1 MKLKAYLEEKIF
13 FILFQIAFVF
23 LLSLFLSIFKVNLPI
38 ILLFDV
44 ILIIY
49 TFVYL
54 IIDFHKVKTNYNKI
68 INLTDGLEEKYYI
81 SEVLPKPDNLT
92 NKAYYALKEA
102 CKAMND
108 KISNLEKEK
117 LDFEEYIESFVHDI
131 KTPISALYLSV
142 DNSELIEELHKIN
155 SKVEQMLF
163 YARSDSTE
171 KDYFIKGITLEDLIH
186 PVIMD
191 YKNYLLSNKIKIIT
205 KNLKYKVYTDE
216 KWLHFII
223 SQIIQNS
230 IKYLDKKDK
239 QIEILGEENKNNI
252 TLSIKDN
259 GMGISPSDLYRV
271 FEKGF
276 TGSNRKK
283 ESSTGMGLY
292 LAKKLSDKLAYP
304 LKYLLK
310 KTNTQKLLL
319 HFLKQICI
327 RWKICKRLPLS

>member
-13 FILFQIAFVF
+13 FILFQITFAF
-23 LLSLFLSIFKVNLPI
+23 LLSLFLSIFKVDLSI
-38 ILLFDV
+38 ILLFDT

-54 IIDFHKVKTNYNKI
+54 IIDFHKIKTNYNQI

-92 NKAYYALKEA
+92 NKAYYYALKEA

-131 KTPISALYLSV
+131 KTPISALYLSI
-142 DNSELIEELHKIN
+142 DNNPELLEELHKIN

-163 YARSDSTE
+163 YARSDSAE

-205 KNLKYKVYTDE
+205 KNLNYKVYTDE

-230 IKYLDKKDK
+230 IKYLDKEDK
-239 QIEILGEENKNNI
+239 QIEIVGEENKNNI
-252 TLSIKDN
+252 ILSIKDN
-259 GMGISPSDLYRV
+259 GIGISPSDLYRV

-292 LAKKLSDKLAYP
+292 LAKKLSNKLGLSFEISSKEKEYTKITITFP
-304 LKYLLK
+304 
-310 KTNTQKLLL
+310 KTNMHKMEN
-319 HFLKQICI
+319 
-327 RWKICKRLPLS
+327 S

>member
-13 FILFQIAFVF
+13 FILFQITFAF
-23 LLSLFLSIFKVNLPI
+23 LLSLFLSIFKVDLSI
-38 ILLFDV
+38 ILLFDT

-54 IIDFHKVKTNYNKI
+54 IIDFHKIKTNYNQI

-92 NKAYYALKEA
+92 NKAYYYALKEA

-131 KTPISALYLSV
+131 KTPISALYLSI
-142 DNSELIEELHKIN
+142 DNNPELLEELHKIN

-163 YARSDSTE
+163 YARSDSAE

-205 KNLKYKVYTDE
+205 KNLNYKVYTDE

-230 IKYLDKKDK
+230 IKYLDKEDK
-239 QIEILGEENKNNI
+239 QIEIVGEENKNNI
-252 TLSIKDN
+252 ILFIKDN
-259 GMGISPSDLYRV
+259 GIGISPSDLYRV

-292 LAKKLSDKLAYP
+292 LAKKLSDKLGLSFEISSKEKEYTKITITFP
-304 LKYLLK
+304 
-310 KTNTQKLLL
+310 KTNMHKMEN
-319 HFLKQICI
+319 
-327 RWKICKRLPLS
+327 S

>member
-13 FILFQIAFVF
+13 FILFQITFAF
-23 LLSLFLSIFKVNLPI
+23 LLSLFLSIFKVDLSI
-38 ILLFDV
+38 ILLFDAV
-44 ILIIY
+44 LIIY

-54 IIDFHKVKTNYNKI
+54 IIDFHKVKTSYNQI

-92 NKAYYALKEA
+92 NKAYYYALKEA

-131 KTPISALYLSV
+131 KTPISALYLSI
-142 DNSELIEELHKIN
+142 DNNPELLEELHKIN

-163 YARSDSTE
+163 YARSDSAE

-205 KNLKYKVYTDE
+205 KNLNYKVYTDE

-230 IKYLDKKDK
+230 IKYLDKEDK
-239 QIEILGEENKNNI
+239 QIEIVGEENKNNI
-252 TLSIKDN
+252 ILSIKDN
-259 GMGISPSDLYRV
+259 GIGISPSDLYRV

-292 LAKKLSDKLAYP
+292 LAKKLSDKLGLSFEISSKEKEYTQITITFP
-304 LKYLLK
+304 
-310 KTNTQKLLL
+310 KTNMHKMEN
-319 HFLKQICI
+319 
-327 RWKICKRLPLS
+327 S

>member
-13 FILFQIAFVF
+13 FVLFQITFAF
-23 LLSLFLSIFKVNLPI
+23 LLSLFLSIFKVDLSI
-38 ILLFDV
+38 ILLFDA

-54 IIDFHKVKTNYNKI
+54 IIDFHKVKTNYNQI

-92 NKAYYALKEA
+92 NKAYYYALKEA

-131 KTPISALYLSV
+131 KTPISALYLSI
-142 DNSELIEELHKIN
+142 DNSPELLEELHKIN

-163 YARSDSTE
+163 YARSDSAE

-205 KNLKYKVYTDE
+205 KNLNYKVYTDE

-230 IKYLDKKDK
+230 IKYLDKEDK
-239 QIEILGEENKNNI
+239 QIEIVGEENKNNI
-252 TLSIKDN
+252 ILSIKDN
-259 GMGISPSDLYRV
+259 GIGISPSDLYRV

-292 LAKKLSDKLAYP
+292 LAKKLSDKLGLSFEISSKEKEYTQITITFP
-304 LKYLLK
+304 
-310 KTNTQKLLL
+310 KTNL
-319 HFLKQICI
+319 HKMEN
-327 RWKICKRLPLS
+327 R

>member
-1 MKLKAYLEEKIF
+1 MKLKTYLEEKIF
-13 FILFQIAFVF
+13 FILFQITFAF
-23 LLSLFLSIFKVNLPI
+23 LLSLFLSIFKVDLSI
-38 ILLFDV
+38 ILLFDAV
-44 ILIIY
+44 LIIY

-54 IIDFHKVKTNYNKI
+54 IIDFHKVKTNYSQI

-92 NKAYYALKEA
+92 NKAYYYALKEA

-131 KTPISALYLSV
+131 KTPISALYLSI
-142 DNSELIEELHKIN
+142 DNNPELLEELHKIN

-163 YARSDSTE
+163 YARSDSAE

-191 YKNYLLSNKIKIIT
+191 YKNYLLSKKIKIIT
-205 KNLKYKVYTDE
+205 KNLNYKVYTDE

-230 IKYLDKKDK
+230 IKYLDKEDK
-239 QIEILGEENKNNI
+239 QIEIVGEENKNNI
-252 TLSIKDN
+252 ILSIKDN
-259 GMGISPSDLYRV
+259 GIGISPSDLYRV

-292 LAKKLSDKLAYP
+292 LAKKLSDKLGLSFEISSKEKEYTQITITFP
-304 LKYLLK
+304 
-310 KTNTQKLLL
+310 KTNMHKMEN
-319 HFLKQICI
+319 
-327 RWKICKRLPLS
+327 S

>member
-1 MKLKAYLEEKIF
+1 MKLKTYLEEKIF
-13 FILFQIAFVF
+13 FILFQITFAF
-23 LLSLFLSIFKVNLPI
+23 LLSLFLSIFKVDLSI
-38 ILLFDV
+38 ILLFDAV
-44 ILIIY
+44 LIIY

-54 IIDFHKVKTNYNKI
+54 IIDFHKVKTNYNQI

-92 NKAYYALKEA
+92 NKAYYYALKEA

-131 KTPISALYLSV
+131 KTPISALYLSI
-142 DNSELIEELHKIN
+142 DNNPELLEELHKIN

-163 YARSDSTE
+163 YARSDSAE

-205 KNLKYKVYTDE
+205 KNLNYKVYTDE

-230 IKYLDKKDK
+230 IKYLDKEDK
-239 QIEILGEENKNNI
+239 QIEIVGEENKNNI
-252 TLSIKDN
+252 ILSIKDN
-259 GMGISPSDLYRV
+259 GIGISPSDLYRV

-292 LAKKLSDKLAYP
+292 LAKKLSDKLGLSFEMSSKEKEYTKIIITFP
-304 LKYLLK
+304 
-310 KTNTQKLLL
+310 KTNMHKMEN
-319 HFLKQICI
+319 
-327 RWKICKRLPLS
+327 S

>member
-1 MKLKAYLEEKIF
+1 MKLKNYLEEKIF
-13 FILFQIAFVF
+13 FILFQLTFIF
-23 LLSLFLSIFKVNLPI
+23 LISLFLLVFKVEIPF
-38 ILLFDV
+38 ILLFACLL
-44 ILIIY
+44 ILY
-49 TFVYL
+49 TFIYL
-54 IIDFHKVKTNYNKI
+54 IVDFHKIKTSYNKI
-68 INLTDGLEEKYYI
+68 IKLTGNLDEKYYI
-81 SEVLPKPDNLT
+81 SEVLPKPQSLT
-92 NKAYYALKEA
+92 SKAYYYALKEA
-102 CKAMND
+102 AKAMND

-142 DNSELIEELHKIN
+142 DNNPELTEELHKIN
-155 SKVEQMLF
+155 LKVEQALF

-171 KDYFIKGITLEDLIH
+171 KDYFIKSITLEDLIH

-205 KNLKYKVYTDE
+205 KDLKYKVYTDE

-239 QIEILGEENKNNI
+239 QIEITGKENKNNI
-252 TLSIKDN
+252 ILSIKDN
-259 GMGISPSDLYRV
+259 GVGISESDLYRV

-276 TGSNRKK
+276 TGGNRKK

-292 LAKKLSDKLAYP
+292 LAKKLSDKLGLTFEISSKENEYTKINITFP
-304 LKYLLK
+304 
-310 KTNTQKLLL
+310 KTNMHKMED
-319 HFLKQICI
+319 I
-327 RWKICKRLPLS
+327 

>member
-13 FILFQIAFVF
+13 FILFQITFAF
-23 LLSLFLSIFKVNLPI
+23 LLSLFLSIFKVDLSI
-38 ILLFDV
+38 ILLFDA

-54 IIDFHKVKTNYNKI
+54 IIDFHKVKTSYNQI

-92 NKAYYALKEA
+92 NKAYYYALKEA

-131 KTPISALYLSV
+131 KTPISALYLSI
-142 DNSELIEELHKIN
+142 DNNPELLEELHKIN

-163 YARSDSTE
+163 YARSDSAE

-205 KNLKYKVYTDE
+205 KNLNYKVYTDE

-230 IKYLDKKDK
+230 IKYLDKEDK
-239 QIEILGEENKNNI
+239 QIEIVGEENKNNI
-252 TLSIKDN
+252 ILFIKDN
-259 GMGISPSDLYRV
+259 GIGISPSDLYRV

-292 LAKKLSDKLAYP
+292 LAKKLSDKLGLSFEISSKEKEYTKIIITFP
-304 LKYLLK
+304 
-310 KTNTQKLLL
+310 KTNMHKMEN
-319 HFLKQICI
+319 
-327 RWKICKRLPLS
+327 S

>member
-13 FILFQIAFVF
+13 FILFQITFAF
-23 LLSLFLSIFKVNLPI
+23 LLSLFLSIFKVDLSI
-38 ILLFDV
+38 ILLFDAV
-44 ILIIY
+44 LIIY

-54 IIDFHKVKTNYNKI
+54 IIDFHKVKTNYSQI

-92 NKAYYALKEA
+92 NKAYYYALKEA

-131 KTPISALYLSV
+131 KTPISALYLSI
-142 DNSELIEELHKIN
+142 DNNPELLEELHKIN

-163 YARSDSTE
+163 YARSDSAE

-191 YKNYLLSNKIKIIT
+191 YKNYLLSKKIKIIT
-205 KNLKYKVYTDE
+205 KNLNYKVYTDE

-230 IKYLDKKDK
+230 IKYLDKEDK
-239 QIEILGEENKNNI
+239 QIEIVGEENKNNI
-252 TLSIKDN
+252 ILSIKDN
-259 GMGISPSDLYRV
+259 GIGISPSDLYRV

-292 LAKKLSDKLAYP
+292 LAKKLSDKLGLSFEISSKEKEYTKIIITFP
-304 LKYLLK
+304 
-310 KTNTQKLLL
+310 KTNMHKMEN
-319 HFLKQICI
+319 
-327 RWKICKRLPLS
+327 S

>member
-13 FILFQIAFVF
+13 FILFQITFAF
-23 LLSLFLSIFKVNLPI
+23 LLSLFLSIFKVDLSI
-38 ILLFDV
+38 ILLFDT

-54 IIDFHKVKTNYNKI
+54 IIDFHKIKTNYNQI

-92 NKAYYALKEA
+92 NKAYYYALKEA

-131 KTPISALYLSV
+131 KTPISALYLSI
-142 DNSELIEELHKIN
+142 DNNPELLEELHKIN

-163 YARSDSTE
+163 YARSDSAE

-186 PVIMD
+186 PVIID

-205 KNLKYKVYTDE
+205 KNLNYKVYTDE

-230 IKYLDKKDK
+230 IKYLDKEDK
-239 QIEILGEENKNNI
+239 QIEIVGEENKNNI
-252 TLSIKDN
+252 ILSIKDN
-259 GMGISPSDLYRV
+259 GIGISPSDLYRV

-292 LAKKLSDKLAYP
+292 LAKKLSDKLGLSFEISSKEKEYTQITITFP
-304 LKYLLK
+304 
-310 KTNTQKLLL
+310 KTNMHKMEN
-319 HFLKQICI
+319 
-327 RWKICKRLPLS
+327 S

>member
-1 MKLKAYLEEKIF
+1 MKLKNYLEEKIF
-13 FILFQIAFVF
+13 FILFQLTFIF
-23 LLSLFLSIFKVNLPI
+23 LISLFLLVFKVEIPF
-38 ILLFDV
+38 ILLFACLL
-44 ILIIY
+44 ILY
-49 TFVYL
+49 TFIYL
-54 IIDFHKVKTNYNKI
+54 IVDFHKIKTSYNKI
-68 INLTDGLEEKYYI
+68 IKLTGDLDEKYYI
-81 SEVLPKPDNLT
+81 SEVLPKPQSLT
-92 NKAYYALKEA
+92 SKAYYYALKEA
-102 CKAMND
+102 TKAMND

-142 DNSELIEELHKIN
+142 DNNPELIEELDKIN
-155 SKVEQMLF
+155 SKIEQALF

-171 KDYFIKGITLEDLIH
+171 KDYFIKSITLEDLIH

-205 KNLKYKVYTDE
+205 KDLIYKVYTDE

-239 QIEILGEENKNNI
+239 QIEITGKENKNNI
-252 TLSIKDN
+252 ILSIKDN
-259 GMGISPSDLYRV
+259 GVGISESDLYRV

-276 TGSNRKK
+276 TGGNRKK

-292 LAKKLSDKLAYP
+292 LAKKLSDKLGLTFEISSKENEYTKITITFP
-304 LKYLLK
+304 
-310 KTNTQKLLL
+310 KTNMHKMED
-319 HFLKQICI
+319 I
-327 RWKICKRLPLS
+327 

>member
-13 FILFQIAFVF
+13 FILFQITFAF
-23 LLSLFLSIFKVNLPI
+23 LLSLFLSIFKVDLSI
-38 ILLFDV
+38 ILLFDT

-54 IIDFHKVKTNYNKI
+54 IIDFHKIKTNYNQI

-92 NKAYYALKEA
+92 NKAYYYALKEA

-131 KTPISALYLSV
+131 KTPISALYLSI
-142 DNSELIEELHKIN
+142 DNNPELLEELHKIN

-163 YARSDSTE
+163 YARSDSAE
-171 KDYFIKGITLEDLIH
+171 KAYFIKGITLEDLIH

-205 KNLKYKVYTDE
+205 KNLNYKVYTDE

-230 IKYLDKKDK
+230 IKYLDKEDK
-239 QIEILGEENKNNI
+239 QIEIVGEENKNNI
-252 TLSIKDN
+252 ILSIKDN
-259 GMGISPSDLYRV
+259 GIGISPSDLYRV

-292 LAKKLSDKLAYP
+292 LAKKLSDKLGLSFEISSKEKEYTKITITFP
-304 LKYLLK
+304 
-310 KTNTQKLLL
+310 KTNMHKMEN
-319 HFLKQICI
+319 
-327 RWKICKRLPLS
+327 S

>member
-13 FILFQIAFVF
+13 FILFQITFAF
-23 LLSLFLSIFKVNLPI
+23 LLSLFLSIFKVDLSI
-38 ILLFDV
+38 ILLFDT

-54 IIDFHKVKTNYNKI
+54 IIDFHKIKTNYNQI

-92 NKAYYALKEA
+92 NKAYYYALKEA

-117 LDFEEYIESFVHDI
+117 LDFEEYIENFVHDI
-131 KTPISALYLSV
+131 KTPISALYLSI
-142 DNSELIEELHKIN
+142 DNNPELLEELHKIN

-163 YARSDSTE
+163 YARSDSAE

-205 KNLKYKVYTDE
+205 KNLNYKVYTDE

-230 IKYLDKKDK
+230 IKYLDKEDK
-239 QIEILGEENKNNI
+239 QIEIVGEENKNNI
-252 TLSIKDN
+252 ILSIKDN
-259 GMGISPSDLYRV
+259 GIGISPSDLYRV

-292 LAKKLSDKLAYP
+292 LAKKLSDKLGLSFEISSKEKEYTKITITFP
-304 LKYLLK
+304 
-310 KTNTQKLLL
+310 KTNMHKMEN
-319 HFLKQICI
+319 
-327 RWKICKRLPLS
+327 S

>member
-13 FILFQIAFVF
+13 FILFQITFAF
-23 LLSLFLSIFKVNLPI
+23 LLSLFLSIFKVDLSI
-38 ILLFDV
+38 ILLFDA

-54 IIDFHKVKTNYNKI
+54 VIDFHKVKTNYNQI
-68 INLTDGLEEKYYI
+68 INLTNGLEEKYYI

-92 NKAYYALKEA
+92 NKAYYYALKEA

-131 KTPISALYLSV
+131 KTPISALYLSI
-142 DNSELIEELHKIN
+142 DNNPELLEELHKIN

-163 YARSDSTE
+163 YARSDSAE

-205 KNLKYKVYTDE
+205 KNLNYEVYTDE

-230 IKYLDKKDK
+230 IKYLDKEDK
-239 QIEILGEENKNNI
+239 QIEIVGEENKNNI
-252 TLSIKDN
+252 ILSIKDN
-259 GMGISPSDLYRV
+259 GIGISSSDLYRV

-292 LAKKLSDKLAYP
+292 LAKKLSDKLGLSFEIFSKEKEYTKIAITFP
-304 LKYLLK
+304 
-310 KTNTQKLLL
+310 KTNMHKMEN
-319 HFLKQICI
+319 I
-327 RWKICKRLPLS
+327 

>member
-1 MKLKAYLEEKIF
+1 MKLKTYLEEKIF
-13 FILFQIAFVF
+13 FILFQITFAF
-23 LLSLFLSIFKVNLPI
+23 LLSLFLSIFKVDLSI
-38 ILLFDV
+38 ILLFDAV
-44 ILIIY
+44 LIIY

-54 IIDFHKVKTNYNKI
+54 IIDFHKVKTNYSQI

-92 NKAYYALKEA
+92 NKAYYYALKEA

-131 KTPISALYLSV
+131 KTPISAFYLSI
-142 DNSELIEELHKIN
+142 DNNPELLEELHKIN

-163 YARSDSTE
+163 YARSDSAE

-205 KNLKYKVYTDE
+205 KNLNYKVYTDE

-230 IKYLDKKDK
+230 IKYLDKEDK
-239 QIEILGEENKNNI
+239 QIEIVGEENKNNI
-252 TLSIKDN
+252 ILSIKDN
-259 GMGISPSDLYRV
+259 GIGISPSDLYRV

-292 LAKKLSDKLAYP
+292 LAKKLSDKLGLSFEISSKEKEYTQITITFP
-304 LKYLLK
+304 
-310 KTNTQKLLL
+310 KTNMHKMEN
-319 HFLKQICI
+319 
-327 RWKICKRLPLS
+327 S

>member
-13 FILFQIAFVF
+13 FILFQITFAF
-23 LLSLFLSIFKVNLPI
+23 LLSLFLSIFKVDLSI
-38 ILLFDV
+38 ILLFDAV
-44 ILIIY
+44 LIIY

-54 IIDFHKVKTNYNKI
+54 IIDFHKVKTNYNQI

-92 NKAYYALKEA
+92 NKAYYYALKEA

-131 KTPISALYLSV
+131 KTPISALYLSI
-142 DNSELIEELHKIN
+142 DNSPELLEELHKIN

-163 YARSDSTE
+163 YARSDSAE

-205 KNLKYKVYTDE
+205 KNLNYKVYTDE

-230 IKYLDKKDK
+230 IKYLDKEDK
-239 QIEILGEENKNNI
+239 QIEIVGEENKNNI
-252 TLSIKDN
+252 ILSIKDN
-259 GMGISPSDLYRV
+259 GIGISPSDLYRV

-292 LAKKLSDKLAYP
+292 LAKKLSDKLGLSFEISSKEKEYTQITITFP
-304 LKYLLK
+304 
-310 KTNTQKLLL
+310 KTNMHKMEN
-319 HFLKQICI
+319 
-327 RWKICKRLPLS
+327 S

>member
-1 MKLKAYLEEKIF
+1 MKLKTYLEEKIF
-13 FILFQIAFVF
+13 FILFQITFAF
-23 LLSLFLSIFKVNLPI
+23 LLSLFLSIFKVDLSI
-38 ILLFDV
+38 ILLFDAV
-44 ILIIY
+44 LIIY

-54 IIDFHKVKTNYNKI
+54 IIDFHEVKTNYSQI

-92 NKAYYALKEA
+92 NKAYYYALKEA

-108 KISNLEKEK
+108 KISNLENEK
-117 LDFEEYIESFVHDI
+117 LDFEEYIERFVHDI
-131 KTPISALYLSV
+131 KTPISALYLSI
-142 DNSELIEELHKIN
+142 DNNPELLEELHKIN

-163 YARSDSTE
+163 YARSDSAE

-205 KNLKYKVYTDE
+205 KNLNYKVYTDE

-230 IKYLDKKDK
+230 IKYLDKEDK
-239 QIEILGEENKNNI
+239 QIEIVGEENKNNI
-252 TLSIKDN
+252 ILSIKDN
-259 GMGISPSDLYRV
+259 GIGISPSDLYRV

-292 LAKKLSDKLAYP
+292 LAKKLSDKLGLSFEISSKEKEYTQITITFP
-304 LKYLLK
+304 
-310 KTNTQKLLL
+310 KTNMHKMEN
-319 HFLKQICI
+319 
-327 RWKICKRLPLS
+327 S